1 MKFKTRVAYGKHK
14 QNGNVCVICADTVEA
29 SLKNRMMVKDFE
41 KQLARNNP
49 EYNLTFR
56 IEER

>member
-14 QNGNVCVICADTVEA
+14 QSGNVCVICADTVEA
-29 SLKNRMMVKDFE
+29 SLKAHMMVKDYE
-41 KQLARNNP
+41 RQLAQLNP
-49 EYNLTFR
+49 EYDLTFR